1 MVKINAFRRK
11 LKIMRQLRILHRRSS
26 QKYSKLFR
34 FLGPGLITGAADD
47 DPSGIATYSQAGAT
61 YGFGQLW
68 SIALCLPLMIA
79 VQEACA
85 RIGSVTGKG
94 IVKVTSE
101 LYSKKILYS
110 VVSLVVIANVI
121 NIGADIAAVGAAL
134 NLLFPIP
141 ILLLSSL
148 FTLLVLFLEIR
159 VGYHSYSK
167 FLKILALSL
176 LAYVFTAIIVHPNW
190 AEVARSLVVPQISW
204 EVNYWYVIVA
214 LLGTTISPY
223 MFFWQATEEVE
234 EQKYALKAG
243 IPQRSLRTIRRDNTI
258 GMTISQLGSVFMIIT
273 TAVVLHQNGLKEI
286 GTAADAAR
294 ALEPLVQGFPNA
306 GTYAKILF
314 AVGIIGMGLLGIPVL
329 AGSVSYAI
337 SDTRSWRQGL
347 DYKFSQAKQFYLVI
361 IAATAAGWLLNIIGI
376 DPIHALVF
384 AAVING
390 LVSIPLVFLISRISI
405 DSRVMGVHT
414 GGSLSR
420 TFLLATFLITLACG
434 VILGYSVLSA

>member
-1 MVKINAFRRK
+1 MRR
-11 LKIMRQLRILHRRSS
+11 LNILHRKSS
-26 QKYSKLFR
+26 HKYSRFFR

-79 VQEACA
+79 VQESCA

-94 IVKVTSE
+94 LVKVTSE
-101 LYSKKILYS
+101 LYSKKVLYG

-134 NLLFPIP
+134 NLLFPVP
-141 ILLLSSL
+141 ILLLSTI
-148 FTLLVLFLEIR
+148 FTLVVLFLEIAI
-159 VGYHSYSK
+159 GYHAYAK
-167 FLKILALSL
+167 FLKFLALSL

-190 AEVARSLVVPQISW
+190 NEVFRSLVIPQITW
-204 EVNYWYVIVA
+204 EANYWYVIVA

-234 EQKYALKAG
+234 EQKYAIKAG
-243 IPQRSLRTIRRDNTI
+243 LPQRTLRTIRRDNSI
-258 GMTISQLGSVFMIIT
+258 GMTISQLGSIFMIVT
-273 TAVVLHQNGLKEI
+273 TAVVLHQHGLKEI
-286 GTAADAAR
+286 GSAADAAR

-314 AVGIIGMGLLGIPVL
+314 AIGIIGMGLLGIPVL

-337 SDTRSWRQGL
+337 SDTRNWRQGL
-347 DYKFSQAKQFYLVI
+347 DYKFSQAKQFYAVI
-361 IAATAAGWLLNIIGI
+361 ILATAAGWLLNIIGV

-390 LVSIPLVFLISRISI
+390 LVSIPLVFLIYKISN
-405 DSRVMGVHT
+405 DSRVMGIHT
-414 GGSLSR
+414 GGPLSK
-420 TFLLATFLITLACG
+420 TMLLATFAITLACG
-434 VILGYSVLSA
+434 AILGSSLLSA